1 MSTEKIEFSIDQIMQ
16 KQRIILEENQ
26 TIRDQII
33 GKTNLN
39 TQSIDKLIDFVEWVK
54 NSNYMKVKDDN
65 QIKNPFFERIC
76 MQKSD
81 LENCLD
87 EEKGYDMLNREV
99 DLLNGEE
106 IWESD

>member
-1 MSTEKIEFSIDQIMQ
+1 
-16 KQRIILEENQ
+16 
-26 TIRDQII
+26 
-33 GKTNLN
+33 
-39 TQSIDKLIDFVEWVK
+39 
-54 NSNYMKVKDDN
+54 MKVKDDN